1 MVYVTKMRVF
11 VLISLLIGAL
21 VGSTTA
27 ATAKSSSP
35 VVMVEVINGDTAF
48 MINQKAQKA
57 WWVVGECRRP
67 ISIEKHS
74 KKNQKNP
81 NNSMMSEK
89 IINNV
94 QLGSRQIRLQQQ
106 FRFDL
111 AKDST
116 SVSVYNSIRGG
127 WSPID
132 VKRNDAC
139 QIDTTCRSRME
150 LPEC

>member
-1 MVYVTKMRVF
+1 MRVF
-11 VLISLLIGAL
+11 LLISLLIGAL
-21 VGSTTA
+21 VGSAAA

-35 VVMVEVINGDTAF
+35 VVMVEIIGGDTAF
-48 MINQKAQKA
+48 MVNKKAQKA

-67 ISIEKHS
+67 IPIEKSS
-74 KKNQKNP
+74 KRNRKNS

-89 IINNV
+89 IVNDV
-94 QLGSRQIRLQQQ
+94 RLGSRQIRLQQQ

-111 AKDST
+111 ANDST
-116 SVSVYNSIRGG
+116 SVSVFNSVRGG
-127 WSPID
+127 WSPVD

-139 QIDTTCRSRME
+139 QLESTCRSRME

>member
-1 MVYVTKMRVF
+1 MRVF
-11 VLISLLIGAL
+11 LLISLLIGTL
-21 VGSTTA
+21 VGSITA
-27 ATAKSSSP
+27 ATANASSP
-35 VVMVEVINGDTAF
+35 VVMVEVIEGETAF
-48 MINQKAQKA
+48 MINEKAQKA

-67 ISIEKHS
+67 IPIEKTS
-74 KKNQKNP
+74 KENRKSS

-89 IINNV
+89 IINDV
-94 QLGSRQIRLQQQ
+94 RLGSRQIRLQQQ

-111 AKDST
+111 ANDSI
-116 SVSVYNSIRGG
+116 SVSVFNSVRGG

-139 QIDTTCRSRME
+139 QLDATCRSRME